1 MNKQFFSDRPRL
13 LTWISVLFALILA
26 ARLFSLQ
33 IIHGE
38 DYSQSFE
45 ESVTRKIRIPAQRG
59 RILDR
64 NGTVLAES
72 VPVRDITIVDK
83 TGNSREENARL
94 NTIIQ
99 NTLEILSRKVQ
110 EGVEVRVVFDV
121 INNSFNDTIQK
132 DQSLLINLINFYYN
146 TIFGDCHYLFETK
159 FNFLINNNDT
169 IDPSHFSRRWFIDCA

>member
-99 NTLEILSRKVQ
+99 NTELSKIYQTAPQSTEYYIEYQ
-110 EGVEVRVVFDV
+110 E
-121 INNSFNDTIQK
+121 SFLDKEDEETHPKFLHACIQAML
-132 DQSLLINLINFYYN
+132 QV
-146 TIFGDCHYLFETK
+146 
-159 FNFLINNNDT
+159 
-169 IDPSHFSRRWFIDCA
+169 

>member
-99 NTLEILSRKVQ
+99 NTLEILSRNDEEPENDFGIFWNGTEYEFSTSDWQMSTVIRIRPLCPMRKKKA
-110 EGVEVRVVFDV
+110 VRKM
-121 INNSFNDTIQK
+121 S
-132 DQSLLINLINFYYN
+132 S
-146 TIFGDCHYLFETK
+146 
-159 FNFLINNNDT
+159 
-169 IDPSHFSRRWFIDCA
+169 